1 MAGNRAVYNR
11 AMEQSRE
18 AARSKRWDDA
28 LRQAA
33 LAMQEFPQDG
43 DARTAVAVSLYHTG
57 KLTQA
62 QRLLQELH
70 ASHPNNPFYLEF
82 IARTY
87 DKQGDTNAAIDS
99 YQTLVTLYQQRRD
112 NNNTMQSLREL
123 LRLAPYLDDRRKQFI
138 HLLEESRAFGEA
150 AEQHMILATAYQ
162 QQGDLDTA
170 AHHADE
176 TLRFD
181 PENRTAKELLVT
193 LRSSMAEAAGYTLPE
208 TPADPATATSNT
220 FGANLSG
227 IRSNQFVL
235 ERMVSEAASKQE
247 AGDIEGAIE
256 GYEEVIAAGLERADV
271 LYSLGLIYQEQG
283 NHTRATPLLAKAAD
297 DPDYA
302 LSAHYALG
310 ESYRAMDDLPRAAQE
325 FEQAIG
331 MVDVSTIGRSEADDL
346 IAMYEQ
352 TSGIYQQL
360 GDLARAASLYSTL
373 SNVLHGKRWAREQAE
388 AFRLRAKELT
398 DQNMLAKLRSLGGTG
413 TLDGGTAATS
423 IPDDDDEQQ
432 LAAEPERWGKIP
444 SIMDYIRDE
453 NPGSEVLPSG
463 TDPLIDSLHLLD
475 SLPAIEEVAQTPL
488 TTLKTDGL
496 DEKTTQWVTVS
507 GRYAEQGLLDAAM
520 DACYEVMEL
529 APTYYP
535 IHLRMG
541 EILERNQMVEEAII
555 KYQTLVDTFSIRGEL
570 DHAIDVYFRLVQLSP
585 DNINARSRLADL
597 LHQSNRTDEAA
608 AQLGYVADHYFRM
621 GQTSRTLE
629 EYRRGL
635 TWAPNH
641 KELRARYGFTLFR
654 MGRYEAALNEF
665 HRAADPDDALAIA
678 HINMALVMIRE
689 QPDAIWDSLAAL
701 LDKTTADPQ
710 TSSAVQSEYR
720 TALSSADDPLLHYV
734 LAIIQQH
741 SNQHTSALLELEQA
755 QALLQG
761 DVHPLLPPVL
771 IHQALAES
779 YVELEH
785 TADALEQL
793 RLTHQYARQ
802 QPDTAGSK
810 HKFARPLSRGEVVWL
825 TAEAYAAGGDPDNAE
840 KALREALRLMPGN
853 QTIYIKLAD
862 VAFSRGKLDEALQT
876 LNDLADYHE
885 GRQNLDKAIEVLEHA
900 LKLSPNNIDSGAR
913 LARLYLRR
921 GYPDRGVDG
930 LMRVA
935 ELQRKDGRIKD
946 ALATLQQAGEIR
958 WMQSKPDETLAIYDR
973 IVQIAPNDVE
983 ARQWRALMYTLAGRN
998 GDAISE
1004 KKAMVQLLSQRNELD
1019 NAIAELHQ
1027 IIALDQQDAEAY
1039 FLLGDLL
1046 MRRGEYTQAVNLYN
1060 RMKRLTSA
1068 DPERISALLAAAN
1081 RMLTNQQVSS

>member
-33 LAMQEFPQDG
+33 LAMQEFPQDS

-62 QRLLQELH
+62 QRLLQELR
-70 ASHPNNPFYLEF
+70 ASNPNNPFYLEF

-87 DKQGDTNAAIDS
+87 DKQGETNAAIDT
-99 YQTLVTLYQQRRD
+99 YQTLVTIYQQQRD

-123 LRLAPYLDDRRKQFI
+123 LRLAPQLDDRRKQYI
-138 HLLEESRAFGEA
+138 HLLEESHAFGEA
-150 AEQHMILATAYQ
+150 AKQHMILAAAYQ

-176 TLRFD
+176 TLRLD
-181 PENRTAKELLVT
+181 PENRTAKELLVA
-193 LRSSMAEAAGYTLPE
+193 LRSSMAEAAGYSLPE
-208 TPADPATATSNT
+208 TTTDHATATGSG
-220 FGANLSG
+220 FGANLAG

-283 NHTRATPLLAKAAD
+283 SHARATPLLTKAAD

-310 ESYRAMDDLPRAAQE
+310 ESYRTMNDLPRAAQE

-352 TSGIYQQL
+352 TSSIYQQL

-388 AFRLRAKELT
+388 EFRLRAKELT

-413 TLDGGTAATS
+413 TLDGGNAAPM
-423 IPDDDDEQQ
+423 PDDEDEQQ

-453 NPGSEVLPSG
+453 NHGSELLLGG

-475 SLPAIEEVAQTPL
+475 SLPAIEAVEQTPL
-488 TTLKTDGL
+488 TNLKTDGL
-496 DEKTTQWVTVS
+496 DEKTTQWVKVS
-507 GRYAEQGLLDAAM
+507 GRYTEQGFLDAAM

-570 DHAIDVYFRLVQLSP
+570 DHAIDVYLRLVQLSP

-597 LHQSNRTDEAA
+597 LHQSSRTDEAA
-608 AQLGYVADHYFRM
+608 VQLSYVADHYFRI

-654 MGRYEAALNEF
+654 MGRYEAALSEF

-701 LDKTTADPQ
+701 LAKTTADQQ
-710 TSSAVQSEYR
+710 TSSVVQTEYR
-720 TALSSADDPLLHYV
+720 NALSSADDPLLHYV

-755 QALLQG
+755 QALIQG

-771 IHQALAES
+771 VHQALAES
-779 YVELEH
+779 YVELEQ
-785 TADALEQL
+785 TNDALEQL

-802 QPDTAGSK
+802 QPDTTSSK
-810 HKFARPLSRGEVVWL
+810 HKFARPLTRGEVVWL

-921 GYPDRGVDG
+921 GYPDRGVEG

-998 GDAISE
+998 SDAISE
-1004 KKAMVQLLSQRNELD
+1004 KKTMVQLLSQRNELD

-1039 FLLGDLL
+1039 YLLGDLL
-1046 MRRGEYTQAVNLYN
+1046 MRRGEYTQAVNLFN
-1060 RMKRLTSA
+1060 RMKRLSTV
-1068 DPERISALLAAAN
+1068 DHERVSALLAAAN